1 MAPAAASG
9 TPLEILTGERAG
21 DLLRNGA
28 FYCQPFWSAV
38 TRDDS
43 TQYSSVFS
51 LTWLKQG
58 GRRGRDAQPSS
69 LPIRYT
75 YI

>member
-9 TPLEILTGERAG
+9 TPLEILTGERPG
-21 DLLRNGA
+21 DLLRNGS
-28 FYCQPFWSAV
+28 FYCQPFWSAA
-38 TRDDS
+38 TRDDP
-43 TQYSSVFS
+43 TQYSSAFS
-51 LTWLKQG
+51 LTWLKDG
-58 GRRGRDAQPSS
+58 GRRGRDARPNS